1 MALPNLKSSDAATDA
16 DDPEDV
22 GAAEPASGEGTQG
35 QPLTSAE
42 YATIRAAA
50 EAGGYS
56 STFADLLCRFAE
68 LIGVEQVLLE
78 LGQLKELF
86 KEEPPPRF

>member
-1 MALPNLKSSDAATDA
+1 MALHNLKSSDAATDA
-16 DDPEDV
+16 DDPEDA
-22 GAAEPASGEGTQG
+22 GSAEPASGEGTQG

-50 EAGGYS
+50 EEQGYS

-78 LGQLKELF
+78 LGQLKD
-86 KEEPPPRF
+86 RFRQ